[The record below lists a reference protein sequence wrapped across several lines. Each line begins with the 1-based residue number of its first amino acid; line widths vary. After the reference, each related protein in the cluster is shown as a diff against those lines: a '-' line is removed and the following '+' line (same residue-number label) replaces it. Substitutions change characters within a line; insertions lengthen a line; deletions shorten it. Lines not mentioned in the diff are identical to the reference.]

1 MSNMFMASE
10 RVPDPCA
17 LVIFGA
23 SGDLTRRKLV
33 PAIWHLAQQGRLP
46 DAFALVGV
54 ARRELD
60 DEAFRQQMAEALVES
75 VGAIDQAEL
84 NVFLSKLSY
93 MAGSPN
99 DRSTYAELRRRLEQV
114 DVERGTQGNRCFY
127 CSVPPQVYG
136 AIAGQLGAAGLS
148 RENEEGQGW
157 SRLIVEK
164 PFGDDF
170 ESARGLNDTLHDT
183 FAEHQIYRIDHYLG
197 KETVQN
203 LLAFRFANPVFES
216 SWNREHIR
224 RVNITVAES
233 LGVGSRAQYYE
244 KAGAT
249 RDMVQNHLTQL
260 MCLVAMEPPVA
271 FEAEHIRAEK
281 VKVLKAIDAV
291 VTNEIVY
298 GQYTAGTVDG
308 EEVPGYLEEDG
319 IPDDSITPTFVQA
332 VIGIDS
338 WRWKGVP
345 FVLRTG
351 KRLPER
357 STKIDVYFRKPPVT
371 FFEHEE
377 GGRGLHGNVLSIVLQ
392 PNEGF
397 QLSLD
402 VKRPGEGMK
411 LAHTILDFEYEDA
424 FGELD
429 DAYETLLSDVIEGNQ
444 TLFVHSNEVKE
455 SWRIWGGVLDCTE
468 APLQYEAGSDGPVV

>member
-1 MSNMFMASE
+1 MTTAIHEPHLF
-10 RVPDPCA
+10 
-17 LVIFGA
+17 VILGA
-23 SGDLTRRKLV
+23 TGDLTARKLM
-33 PAIWHLAQQGRLP
+33 PALQNIMNKGGRWQVL
-46 DAFALVGV
+46 GV
-54 ARRELD
+54 ATSNLD
-60 DEAFRQQMAEALVES
+60 DESFRKFVAEKAADHVDGDVPVDRIFYHRVTRDPASYEGVE
-75 VGAIDQAEL
+75 ARIQEL
-84 NVFLSKLSY
+84 DEQL
-93 MAGSPN
+93 G
-99 DRSTYAELRRRLEQV
+99 LE
-114 DVERGTQGNRCFY
+114 GNRVFY
-127 CSVPPQVYG
+127 LALPPPVFPGVIGALGKYG
-136 AIAGQLGAAGLS
+136 LNKS
-148 RENEEGQGW
+148 DGW
-157 SRLIVEK
+157 VRIVVEK
-164 PFGDDF
+164 PFGTDGATAAALDEVVHEF
-170 ESARGLNDTLHDT
+170 FDES
-183 FAEHQIYRIDHYLG
+183 QVYRIDHYLG

-249 RDMVQNHLTQL
+249 RDMVQNHITQL

-291 VTNEIVY
+291 VTDEIVY
-298 GQYTAGTVDG
+298 GQYTAGTVAG
-308 EEVPGYLEEDG
+308 EEVLGYLDEDG
-319 IPDDSITPTFVQA
+319 IPDDSITPTFVQS
-332 VIGIDS
+332 VIGVDS

-371 FFEHEE
+371 FFEHDDN
-377 GGRGLHGNVLSIVLQ
+377 GRGLQGNVLSIILQ

-402 VKRPGEGMK
+402 VKRPGDGMK
-411 LAHTILDFEYEDA
+411 LVHTILDFEYEDA

-429 DAYETLLSDVIEGNQ
+429 DAYETLLSDVIEGDQ
-444 TLFVHSNEVKE
+444 TLFVHSDEVKE
-455 SWRIWGGVLDCTE
+455 SWRIWDGVLDCTE

>member
-1 MSNMFMASE
+1 MTTAIHEPHLF
-10 RVPDPCA
+10 
-17 LVIFGA
+17 VILGA
-23 SGDLTRRKLV
+23 TGDLTARKLM
-33 PAIWHLAQQGRLP
+33 PALENIMSKGGRWQVL
-46 DAFALVGV
+46 GV
-54 ARRELD
+54 ATSDLD
-60 DEAFRQQMAEALVES
+60 DESFREFVAEKAADHVEGEVPVDRIFYHRVTRDPAS
-75 VGAIDQAEL
+75 YKGVEARIKEL
-84 NVFLSKLSY
+84 
-93 MAGSPN
+93 
-99 DRSTYAELRRRLEQV
+99 DEQL
-114 DVERGTQGNRCFY
+114 GLQGNRVFY
-127 CSVPPQVYG
+127 LALPPPVFPGIIGALGKYG
-136 AIAGQLGAAGLS
+136 LNTS
-148 RENEEGQGW
+148 DGW
-157 SRLIVEK
+157 VRIVVEK
-164 PFGDDF
+164 PFGTDGATAAVLDEVVHEF
-170 ESARGLNDTLHDT
+170 FDES
-183 FAEHQIYRIDHYLG
+183 QVYRIDHYLG